1 MSQSTPIYNIQ
12 RDNMQQH
19 DQSREIQNLIDNNV
33 DEMYGNQMGGG
44 EYNEPSID
52 QAYQMQQADMESYQM
67 QNPGYRQEQPSMAQL
82 PQMQPQPQ
90 PQIPMQM
97 QQQYQDV
104 APSNLYVPDNL
115 RGDSVTQPK
124 MNFNNFNTQGL
135 PPHKNEEWT
144 EYLLREFKD
153 SIIVAALFIILNV
166 SIVQNLLK
174 MYIPYLDNAYLEL
187 VVRALI
193 SGVLFYFVKRYWKV

>member
-12 RDNMQQH
+12 RDNTQQH

-67 QNPGYRQEQPSMAQL
+67 QNPAYRQEQPQMA
-82 PQMQPQPQ
+82 PMQPQPQ
-90 PQIPMQM
+90 MQ
-97 QQQYQDV
+97 QPIQQYQQV

-115 RGDSVTQPK
+115 RGDPIYQPK
-124 MNFNNFNTQGL
+124 MNFNNFRQDS
-135 PPHKNEEWT
+135 PQKNEGWT
-144 EYLLREFKD
+144 DYLLKEFKD
-153 SIIVAALFIILNV
+153 SIIVAILFVILNV

-187 VVRALI
+187 MVRAII
-193 SGVLFYFVKRYWKV
+193 SGVLFYFVRRYWKV